1 MEERSQVP
9 CILIEDDDDIILVE
23 DENEKPSSSTYS
35 GGMPRPKK
43 TDYELE
49 MDLLQTLL
57 DTGERVPIKY
67 KLFCDMAKKLRPAT
81 ETKIILAAWKRIVGQ
96 QSKKTLTKGTLFNWN
111 WPSLEDTDSQDS
123 DSIISGGTYYSGSIT
138 EDTDSQDTFSP
149 KTIDTD
155 SMSDTENTTAKE
167 ENIECGNADHLE
179 IIHISDSE
187 EKALHELN
195 SNSSVESQA
204 GSKKKVVQLNQNEK
218 TNKRK
223 RKSGASDGKRKRK
236 SDASDSKKKRKIDA
250 YDGDLCEHTK
260 LYLSTNE
267 YKNFLYEQKKLIYAE
282 KKKLAHKQMAKL
294 HDRMV
299 DLFIPKY
306 FNRNHILNLIPFKN

>member
-1 MEERSQVP
+1 
-9 CILIEDDDDIILVE
+9 
-23 DENEKPSSSTYS
+23 
-35 GGMPRPKK
+35 
-43 TDYELE
+43 
-49 MDLLQTLL
+49 
-57 DTGERVPIKY
+57 
-67 KLFCDMAKKLRPAT
+67 MAKKLRPAT
-81 ETKIILAAWKRIVGQ
+81 EPKIILAAWKRIVGQ
-96 QSKKTLTKGTLFNWN
+96 QSTKSLTKGTLFYWP

-123 DSIISGGTYYSGSIT
+123 DSIISEGTYYSGSIT

-149 KTIDTD
+149 ITIDTD

-167 ENIECGNADHLE
+167 ENVVCGNADHLE
-179 IIHISDSE
+179 IIHVSDSE

-195 SNSSVESQA
+195 SEIYNKGLSANSSVESQA
-204 GSKKKVVQLNQNEK
+204 GCNKKVVQLNQNEK
-218 TNKRK
+218 INKRK

-236 SDASDSKKKRKIDA
+236 SDASGSKKKRKIDA

-267 YKNFLYEQKKLIYAE
+267 YKNFLFEQKKLIYAE

-306 FNRNHILNLIPFKN
+306 FNKNLILNLIPFKN